1 MIQTGN
7 FGCASGATFG
17 GSFQTRGHIR
27 AIAGWE
33 FTPRF
38 MGFLAGGLAIGEL
51 GPGGIQV
58 GGIIVDNPSPVS
70 AGSVTSTYGRRT
82 LYGYSWGGGVQA
94 KLNESLVGRLEY
106 LRDEYAGPGQTS
118 VVSTNTSGS
127 GIITA
132 TSNPQNM
139 RITNETLRAS
149 LIYRFDPNVPFYEAA
164 QRDFAQFGRWQ
175 GSGNAFAGFYAGVG
189 LSQNNY
195 DYRMTNNRTLTIN
208 NSTTPG
214 VDISERTDTA
224 LDGAQNA
231 KNFLLGYRFQAGRLV
246 VGAEREF
253 VQGSYKNLARP
264 GFELGFAGWNRDLP
278 CYEQFAPNIVC
289 VGLITTRGAVETRGR
304 FRAVTGVEITPSL
317 LAFVGY
323 GRAYGRAEGTSG
335 SSQGIVA
342 VPPSSPLVGAATV
355 SRAQSNDISG
365 HTFGGG
371 VEYKAMD
378 NLMFRVDYWRDHY
391 IWNAIVC
398 GGAGFGGTIGTI
410 TVNSFASC
418 STPSRSG
425 TKPSRHR
432 SSTSSGIAGDRRLC
446 RWRFAAACVG
456 RRRRLTAGRVRK
468 GGPGVQGAPG
478 RGPGGVCL
486 DRLLRR
492 CPCRLGL
499 GPSKT
504 GPASKEAFSPKAASM
519 PKAGSPARKLATT
532 IRSTSGCSASSW
544 TAISPTW
551 SASA

>member
-1 MIQTGN
+1 MVPTLGPTPRTPTASIKLSTGSSGHILGGWLWQYDRVIFGVEGDYVFGGRSGKDGPRYLVPENCSAGVIQTGN

-149 LIYRFDPNVPFYEAA
+149 LIYPFDPNVPFYEAA

-195 DYRMTNNRTLTIN
+195 DYRMTNNRTLTI
-208 NSTTPG
+208 
-214 VDISERTDTA
+214 
-224 LDGAQNA
+224 
-231 KNFLLGYRFQAGRLV
+231 
-246 VGAEREF
+246 
-253 VQGSYKNLARP
+253 
-264 GFELGFAGWNRDLP
+264 
-278 CYEQFAPNIVC
+278 
-289 VGLITTRGAVETRGR
+289 
-304 FRAVTGVEITPSL
+304 
-317 LAFVGY
+317 
-323 GRAYGRAEGTSG
+323 
-335 SSQGIVA
+335 
-342 VPPSSPLVGAATV
+342 
-355 SRAQSNDISG
+355 
-365 HTFGGG
+365 
-371 VEYKAMD
+371 D
-378 NLMFRVDYWRDHY
+378 N
-391 IWNAIVC
+391 
-398 GGAGFGGTIGTI
+398 
-410 TVNSFASC
+410 
-418 STPSRSG
+418 
-425 TKPSRHR
+425 
-432 SSTSSGIAGDRRLC
+432 
-446 RWRFAAACVG
+446 
-456 RRRRLTAGRVRK
+456 
-468 GGPGVQGAPG
+468 
-478 RGPGGVCL
+478 
-486 DRLLRR
+486 
-492 CPCRLGL
+492 
-499 GPSKT
+499 
-504 GPASKEAFSPKAASM
+504 
-519 PKAGSPARKLATT
+519 
-532 IRSTSGCSASSW
+532 
-544 TAISPTW
+544 
-551 SASA
+551 